1 MSLINPK
8 LNRFV
13 SHLTLCGIIGF
24 MYHTNM
30 VFEDINKDLEGLA
43 STTISE
49 LFTLKQ
55 CMKNIQT
62 ECTNCDQKVK
72 DMRGALVHA
81 GRARSFAD
89 VDLAEMKKVCQALLN
104 AIQVLVDTNQ
114 RVFDQGKSFDISLSK
129 AEKRFKTG
137 HALYT
142 WKYRAMGGAMDTIL
156 TGSTLGLLVGVC
168 TTHLLG
174 MYCTSYSKSHIEII
188 LRKLSV
194 DTGEINYTACDSMDS
209 MGEIA
214 NLLRDQFELA
224 CKNDRT
230 KAESCIRVKK
240 QVENMIT
247 DMYVLQNSLYAMKK
261 KAQVNEGYIEKIM
274 RMENVVDLLKL

>member
-13 SHLTLCGIIGF
+13 SHSTLCGVIGF

-55 CMKNIQT
+55 CMNNIQT

-81 GRARSFAD
+81 ERARSFAD

-142 WKYRAMGGAMDTIL
+142 WKYRAMGGAVDTIL
-156 TGSTLGLLVGVC
+156 TGSTLGLLVG
-168 TTHLLG
+168 
-174 MYCTSYSKSHIEII
+174 SHIEII

-247 DMYVLQNSLYAMKK
+247 DMYVLRNSLYAMKK